1 MLVCGRYE
9 GFDERVRAFCDEEL
23 SIGDYVLT
31 GGELGGDGRRRR
43 RRAPPARRA
52 RQRRARRSRSRS
64 RRACSSIRSTRV
76 PPSFRGAAVPEALL
90 SGNHERIRRWR
101 RKESLLR
108 TRDAP
113 PRSRSPRS
121 RSATKIARCSTEK
134 SRERH
139 ALAEPALRRA
149 RAPPGLRQA
158 QEGRRDRADQPRP
171 ARHRALQPHLRP
183 RALLHRPP
191 RRCAARAGR
200 SASPRTGRATEG
212 AEKNDFR
219 RQAIDLL
226 AVVPPTARRASP
238 PSPSA
243 TAARPCV
250 CATAARDSAGGPP
263 ASALPRFAATS
274 RERPAL
280 LVLGTGWGLTDE
292 LLAGCDVRL
301 PPIRGASDYNHLS
314 VRSACAILLD
324 RLYGD
329 RED

>member
-31 GGELGGDGRRRR
+31 GGELAAMVVVD
-43 RRAPPARRA
+43 AVARRLPGVLGNA
-52 RQRRARRSRSRS
+52 
-64 RRACSSIRSTRV
+64 SSALEESFEAGLLEHPQYTRPAV
-76 PPSFRGAAVPEALL
+76 FRGAAVPEALL

-101 RKESLLR
+101 RASR
-108 TRDAP
+108 SCARARAAP
-113 PRSRSPRS
+113 ICSPRS
-121 RSATKIARCSTEK
+121 RSATKIARSSTEK

-139 ALAEPALRRA
+139 ASPSLLSVALVHHPVYDKHHKVVATALTNLDLHDIARSSRTYGLERFFIVHPVAAQRELAARIAAPLAGRRG
-149 RAPPGLRQA
+149 RREERLPPPGH
-158 QEGRRDRADQPRP
+158 RP
-171 ARHRALQPHLRP
+171 ARRGPD
-183 RALLHRPP
+183 
-191 RRCAARAGR
+191 AA
-200 SASPRTGRATEG
+200 
-212 AEKNDFR
+212 
-219 RQAIDLL
+219 
-226 AVVPPTARRASP
+226 PTPSP

-243 TAARPCV
+243 TAARPVV

-263 ASALPRFAATS
+263 GVGFRRLRRHQPRA
-274 RERPAL
+274 PAL

-301 PPIRGASDYNHLS
+301 PPIRGVGDYNHLS
-314 VRSACAILLD
+314 VRSACAIILD